1 MRVQAGTIWDDFV
14 KLSIENEWVGP
25 AALSGIPGT
34 VGATPVQNVGAY
46 GVEVGE
52 FIASV
57 RTWDREKNTRKTFA
71 SADLRFGYRD
81 SVLKRATVNGSPRYV
96 VLTVDSSSPSVSLSV
111 P

>member
-1 MRVQAGTIWDDFV
+1 MQ
-14 KLSIENEWVGP
+14 LSIEKEWSGP

-57 RTWDREKNTRKTFA
+57 RTWDRQINQF
-71 SADLRFGYRD
+71 
-81 SVLKRATVNGSPRYV
+81 
-96 VLTVDSSSPSVSLSV
+96 
-111 P
+111 